1 MNFIVRA
8 LKSDRQW
15 RSSAVRR
22 LYGERPRLEFE
33 KSAPCYAGPI
43 NGVTAQRLH
52 QSYDTWLKGHNI
64 ASKAHHDM
72 NVIEQWTVRTYLW
85 HSGANLHRMSRR
97 LSSLSLSEV
106 QKTTI
111 ELRKS
116 KFNCEM
122 ASSRPSRIR
131 VWRKMSAMIRIF
143 VYIAVY
149 MILLSVRYQYVLT
162 SPETFTVTTN
172 VYLCPSPRAAQLRST
187 RIVILFNLSHERGKR
202 RGRLQAAVHAVVFLR
217 WCLAFFNLHQ

>member
-72 NVIEQWTVRTYLW
+72 NVIEQ
-85 HSGANLHRMSRR
+85 
-97 LSSLSLSEV
+97 
-106 QKTTI
+106 
-111 ELRKS
+111 
-116 KFNCEM
+116 
-122 ASSRPSRIR
+122 
-131 VWRKMSAMIRIF
+131 
-143 VYIAVY
+143 
-149 MILLSVRYQYVLT
+149 
-162 SPETFTVTTN
+162 
-172 VYLCPSPRAAQLRST
+172 
-187 RIVILFNLSHERGKR
+187 
-202 RGRLQAAVHAVVFLR
+202 
-217 WCLAFFNLHQ
+217 